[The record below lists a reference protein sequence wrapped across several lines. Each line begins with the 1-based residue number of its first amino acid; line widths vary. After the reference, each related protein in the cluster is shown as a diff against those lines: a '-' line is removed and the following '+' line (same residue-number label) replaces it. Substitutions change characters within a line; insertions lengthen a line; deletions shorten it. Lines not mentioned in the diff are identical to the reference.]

1 MRAGTRR
8 EYASLVDERGR
19 HAGAAA
25 ATFQPPKPGRA
36 PWSGL
41 DIAAVILMVLVL
53 ALIVGVIFANLGET
67 AF

>member
-8 EYASLVDERGR
+8 EYASLVDERGQ

-25 ATFQPPKPGRA
+25 ATFHATEAGAGSLERTRYRCGDPHG
-36 PWSGL
+36 
-41 DIAAVILMVLVL
+41 LVL
-53 ALIVGVIFANLGET
+53 ALIVGVILANLGET